1 MITYSINA
9 HPVIALMFSQTGTD
23 VLPRRDEGSD
33 RPSVTIE
40 PHRIMVPTRT
50 RTQAA
55 GLKVRCRYHYTTAA
69 HICHYVCF
77 LGQWIYCRHSYK
89 ATMFGWPRKFRSTSG
104 TRGTQRYWWLC
115 PIDFWNFFNMYVFE
129 VKKSISDIHSELPC
143 SGDLENLGNY
153 RYKRHLKVLMI
164 VSYRF
169 LKFLH
174 YICFRSQGIHFWHSY

>member
-33 RPSVTIE
+33 KPSATIE

-69 HICHYVCF
+69 HIALIVLIVLKTSVLYCTVLIVLTTYGTLVVNCICQDHEPDMVEI
-77 LGQWIYCRHSYK
+77 LEIYHEPV
-89 ATMFGWPRKFRSTSG
+89 W
-104 TRGTQRYWWLC
+104 
-115 PIDFWNFFNMYVFE
+115 
-129 VKKSISDIHSELPC
+129 
-143 SGDLENLGNY
+143 
-153 RYKRHLKVLMI
+153 
-164 VSYRF
+164 
-169 LKFLH
+169 
-174 YICFRSQGIHFWHSY
+174 

>member
-33 RPSVTIE
+33 KPSATIE

-69 HICHYVCF
+69 H
-77 LGQWIYCRHSYK
+77 R
-89 ATMFGWPRKFRSTSG
+89 
-104 TRGTQRYWWLC
+104 
-115 PIDFWNFFNMYVFE
+115 
-129 VKKSISDIHSELPC
+129 
-143 SGDLENLGNY
+143 
-153 RYKRHLKVLMI
+153 I
-164 VSYRF
+164 VALLSKT
-169 LKFLH
+169 LSLH
-174 YICFRSQGIHFWHSY
+174 YRLLPQLIFHKSNEQCVHYTSKVVHEAGMNRRLGLTRHFISTLLCFFLFQLYCMLQVLKILFIYLFNPFIG

>member
-33 RPSVTIE
+33 KPSATIE

-69 HICHYVCF
+69 HI
-77 LGQWIYCRHSYK
+77 I
-89 ATMFGWPRKFRSTSG
+89 
-104 TRGTQRYWWLC
+104 
-115 PIDFWNFFNMYVFE
+115 
-129 VKKSISDIHSELPC
+129 
-143 SGDLENLGNY
+143 
-153 RYKRHLKVLMI
+153 I
-164 VSYRF
+164 VSHVRCDKY
-169 LKFLH
+169 KF
-174 YICFRSQGIHFWHSY
+174 II